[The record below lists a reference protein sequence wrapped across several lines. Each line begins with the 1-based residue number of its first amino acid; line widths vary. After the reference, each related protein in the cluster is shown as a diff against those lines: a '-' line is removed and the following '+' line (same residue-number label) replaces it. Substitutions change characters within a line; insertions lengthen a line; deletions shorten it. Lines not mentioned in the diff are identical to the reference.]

1 MQTNNLN
8 YLIGVLYW
16 GNIRYNIINILL
28 LGELVIM
35 NKLEV
40 KNMDIS
46 IDLEGGIT
54 TIIGPSNS
62 GKTYLAKKLCNKVD
76 NRDVFIDGEGINKYD
91 IKFLRENIV
100 VVLDDNNF
108 NTEYVLD
115 EFCYYLR
122 KISMDSR
129 ADDYIKDIVDKFK
142 IKKLLD
148 RRIDS
153 LYLSDK
159 ILIKILSLLA
169 LKPKIMVIDNLLIYL
184 DKQEKELLIKYVR
197 ELEINLINLTTNSEE
212 LFISDTIIVLNN
224 FKAMLTSTPS
234 VILDGNSILP
244 YMGLKLPFIVDLSHN
259 LILYNVIDKIYF
271 ENKKL
276 VDKLWK

>member
-1 MQTNNLN
+1 
-8 YLIGVLYW
+8 
-16 GNIRYNIINILL
+16 
-28 LGELVIM
+28 M

-122 KISMDSR
+122 KISMDSM